1 MLNFTALY
9 WHGTKAEKKIKSS
22 VTISSS
28 NTGSLLEELK
38 SKCDKINFIDGMG
51 NEPSKRKMK

>member
-1 MLNFTALY
+1 LA
-9 WHGTKAEKKIKSS
+9 WHQSWKKKISS